1 MFKLMVLG
9 LALIGLIG
17 CRDMLPEKET
27 EKETTEIRDN
37 HSYTE
42 IVEKIDN
49 YTNIT
54 TTTTTEV
61 TNTTNTSTSTSD
73 SSSTSGTTATEPAT
87 DDNYKIAMFD
97 ETSANVTAVNWALG
111 AMPSLTFYV
120 MGSTDY
126 AMNQTGV
133 TPSLDNFTSTTT
145 GFFAYTVN
153 KSDMFLEKANV
164 NPDNTSDIT
173 LVYKTDLYGYIKD
186 NTKIYEMKPI
196 EFTILV
202 K

>member
-9 LALIGLIG
+9 LATVALIG
-17 CRDMLPEKET
+17 CRDMMPEKET

-61 TNTTNTSTSTSD
+61 TNTTNTSSTSD
-73 SSSTSGTTATEPAT
+73 SSSSGGTTTTEPAT
-87 DDNYKIAMFD
+87 DDDFKIAMFD
-97 ETSANVTAVNWALG
+97 EASANVTAVNWALG

-126 AMNQTGV
+126 TMNQTGV
-133 TPSLDNFTSTTT
+133 TPSLDNFTSTST

-196 EFTILV
+196 EYTIYV

>member
-17 CRDMLPEKET
+17 CRDMMPEKET

-42 IVEKIDN
+42 IVERIDN

-61 TNTTNTSTSTSD
+61 TNTTNTSTSD
-73 SSSTSGTTATEPAT
+73 SSSTGGTTTTEPAT
-87 DDNYKIAMFD
+87 DDDFKIAMFD

-196 EFTILV
+196 EYTIYV

>member
-42 IVEKIDN
+42 IVERLDN

-61 TNTTNTSTSTSD
+61 TNTTNTSTSD
-73 SSSTSGTTATEPAT
+73 SSRITVQQSSMRIATRQFKS
-87 DDNYKIAMFD
+87 N
-97 ETSANVTAVNWALG
+97 SAA
-111 AMPSLTFYV
+111 
-120 MGSTDY
+120 
-126 AMNQTGV
+126 GV
-133 TPSLDNFTSTTT
+133 RIVIRQFKYRS
-145 GFFAYTVN
+145 V
-153 KSDMFLEKANV
+153 V
-164 NPDNTSDIT
+164 
-173 LVYKTDLYGYIKD
+173 V
-186 NTKIYEMKPI
+186 
-196 EFTILV
+196 
-202 K
+202 